1 MNKHQHYCVQLECFY
16 TLKAERIPSVSA
28 FVASL
33 IKGNESRYDALFVVR
48 GSIKKP
54 FSFDCVNIYLFSIFI
69 SIDFSTN
76 CVNDYLFSIFFPID
90 FGWYKS
96 VGLIHVA
103 YVFFFYYFLFSP
115 QITTLKKLARNNVNK
130 IKYTIMM
137 QY

>member
-54 FSFDCVNIYLFSIFI
+54 FSFDCVNIYLFSIF
-69 SIDFSTN
+69 FA
-76 CVNDYLFSIFFPID
+76 ID

-103 YVFFFYYFLFSP
+103 YVFFFYYYLFSP